1 MFRKMLMISMAL
13 LVAAPVLFA
22 QGLVTTATKD
32 DWEEI
37 NFEFDSS
44 ILSDGYPSLL
54 RLAELLNQNPD
65 YRVTIQ
71 GHTDFVGSD
80 AYNDKLSA
88 SRSNAVKAFLE
99 KYGARP
105 GQVVAESK
113 GKRDPKVD
121 NKTKEGRFINRR
133 VVLTVRDGQGRLVSA
148 GGVRDAI
155 RGIEQMAKKQE
166 ECCDNILKRLDKLDE
181 ILAALRDL
189 RNENAALRRDL
200 EGLKAR
206 PMPAPVQQAAAPVQG
221 PAGPQGPAGTPGAG
235 AAGVVGAPPSRAA
248 AAAEA
253 ASRPGAPGSRFSIL
267 NLNAG
272 PDSEGDLTFSGRGR
286 FFSPFGS
293 HSAVQAQAEY
303 MYFRE
308 QKEGQFDLG
317 LVNRFKDVQLG
328 LFTSF
333 KTVSFNRFQ
342 NSGTLGQ
349 GSLTFDY
356 LHKYGRVGLFG
367 SKGFINNAVVN
378 RVVPS
383 RNFLDETYLRI
394 ADQVGG
400 SAALGL
406 HKNFWFEGNL
416 GYVKTRSGD
425 DKPGGTLRLLFPVN
439 NRFAFTVE
447 GGFNETLI
455 TRDNNGRVVFGIQ
468 FGNFLSPR
476 EFKGLDSPVP
486 VDVPR
491 IRYEVL
497 TRRIRTGN
505 DAPVADA
512 GPDQIGI
519 NAGQVRLDGS
529 ASFDPDGDPITY
541 QWTQTAGPT
550 AALSA
555 PAAAVTTFTAVEGQS
570 YGFRLLVR
578 DSQGAQALDGVTITT
593 RDITRVRINRFA
605 ATPNSINSGQ
615 SSELSWEVENAD
627 EVTISG
633 GVGAVDR
640 VRGTRTVSPTETTTY
655 TLTARNRAGDATAI
669 ATVTVGRPGVRISRF
684 TASAPIVILG
694 ESSTLCW
701 DTFDATTAEIT
712 PGIGTVRPSGC
723 VDVTPTQTTAYT
735 LIARN
740 AFGETRATV
749 TVSVRDGEKP
759 VIVSFRASPDAV
771 VAGSPA
777 TLTWVTEEATEVTI
791 DNGVGTVPLSG
802 NRQVTPATTTTYT
815 LTAKNQFGQV
825 ISTASVVVEPRV
837 RIVTFIASAN
847 PVVAGQVTTISWVT
861 ENATAVQISTEI
873 GDRPTSGQLLLR
885 PSGDTTL
892 TLTALGRLGQRVTQ
906 TLTITVN
913 SPPAPNR
920 PPVASAGQGFSTAFR
935 DVVLDGSASIDPDGD
950 AITYAW
956 VSVGGTATVL
966 DPTSVRTRATLGA
979 TPGEYAFELTVTDSK
994 GASTKTNVV
1003 VRLTPPPAAPAKP

>member
-1 MFRKMLMISMAL
+1 MFRKTLLITMASL
-13 LVAAPVLFA
+13 LLASTLAA

-54 RLAELLNQNPD
+54 RLAELLIQNPD
-65 YRVTIQ
+65 FRVTIQ

-80 AYNDKLSA
+80 AYNDKLA
-88 SRSNAVKAFLE
+88 AARSNAVKAFLE

-105 GQVVAESK
+105 GQVIAESR

-121 NKTKEGRFINRR
+121 NRTKEGRFINRR
-133 VVLTVRDGQGRLVSA
+133 VVMTVRDGQGRLVSE

-155 RGIEQMAKKQE
+155 RGIEQLAKKQE

-189 RNENAALRRDL
+189 RNENAQLRRDL

-206 PMPAPVQQAAAPVQG
+206 PQPAPVQQAVVSPAPAPAGPPG
-221 PAGPQGPAGTPGAG
+221 PAGPGAPAAPEVAG
-235 AAGVVGAPPSRAA
+235 ARA
-248 AAAEA
+248 
-253 ASRPGAPGSRFSIL
+253 PGAPGRGLSIL

-272 PDSEGDLTFSGRGR
+272 PDGSGDLTFSGRGR
-286 FFSPFGS
+286 YFAPFGS
-293 HSAVQAQAEY
+293 FSALQAQAEY

-308 QKEGQFDLG
+308 QKEGQFDVG

-328 LFTSF
+328 LFSSF

-349 GSLTFDY
+349 GSLTFDW
-356 LHKYGRVGLFG
+356 LHKYGRLGLFG
-367 SKGFINNAVVN
+367 SKGFLNNAVVN
-378 RVVPS
+378 RVSPS
-383 RNFLDETYLRI
+383 RNFVDETYLRI
-394 ADQVGG
+394 ADQLGG
-400 SAALGL
+400 STALGL
-406 HKNFWFEGNL
+406 HKNVWFEGNL
-416 GYVKTRSGD
+416 GWVKTRSGD
-425 DKPGGTLRLLFPVN
+425 DKPGGTLRFLFPVN

-455 TRDNNGRVVFGIQ
+455 QSDNSGRVVFGLQ

-476 EFKGLDSPVP
+476 EFRGLEGPAP

-491 IRYEVL
+491 IRYELL

-519 NAGQVRLDGS
+519 VAGQVRLDGS
-529 ASFDPDGDPITY
+529 ASFDPDGDPITF
-541 QWTQTAGPT
+541 QWTQTAGPSVT
-550 AALSA
+550 LSA
-555 PAAAVTTFTAVEGQS
+555 PTSAVTTFTAVEGQS
-570 YGFRLLVR
+570 YGFRLTVR
-578 DSQGAQALDGVTITT
+578 DSQGAQGLDGVTITT
-593 RDITRVRINRFA
+593 RDIARVRINRFA
-605 ATPNSINSGQ
+605 ATPNSINAGQ
-615 SSELSWEVENAD
+615 SAELSWEVENAD
-627 EVTISG
+627 EVTISPG
-633 GVGAVDR
+633 IGAVDR
-640 VRGTRTVSPTETTTY
+640 VRGTRTVTPTETTTY
-655 TLTARNRAGDATAI
+655 TLTARNRAGDSTAI

-701 DTFDATTAEIT
+701 DTIDATSAEIT
-712 PGIGTVRPSGC
+712 PGIGAVRPSGC
-723 VDVTPTQTTAYT
+723 VDVTPTQTTSYT

-749 TVSVRDGEKP
+749 TVSVRDGAKP
-759 VIVSFRASPDAV
+759 VIVNFRASPDTV
-771 VAGSPA
+771 VEGSPA
-777 TLTWVTEEATEVTI
+777 TLSWVTEEADEVSI
-791 DNGVGTVPLSG
+791 DNGVGTVALSG

-815 LTAKNQFGQV
+815 LTARNRFGQV
-825 ISTASVVVEPRV
+825 VATATVVVEARM

-847 PVVAGQVTTISWVT
+847 PVTAGQVTTVSWVT
-861 ENATAVQISTEI
+861 ENATAVQISGEI
-873 GDRPTSGQLLLR
+873 GDRPTSGQLILR
-885 PSGDTTL
+885 PTADVTL
-892 TLTALGRLGQRVTQ
+892 TLTALGRLGQRATQ

-913 SPPAPNR
+913 PPPIPNR

-935 DVVLDGSASIDPDGD
+935 DVVLDGSASVDPDGD
-950 AITYAW
+950 PITYSW
-956 VSVGGTATVL
+956 VSVGGTATVH
-966 DPTSVRTRATLGA
+966 DPTSARTRVTLGE
-979 TPGEYAFELTVTDSK
+979 TPGEYAFELTVTDSR
-994 GASTKTNVV
+994 GASTMTNVV
-1003 VRLTPPPAAPAKP
+1003 VRLTPPPAQPAKP